1 MKADRSRHLVLVTV
15 PEVGRVG
22 MVWDLLTPGQRPG
35 VNPPV
40 PSFVIVTADHE
51 QAAAWAAAAPVQY
64 RAHAVTGL
72 ARSTALLKEGRIG
85 LLAGAAAEL
94 TMLVSRSAL
103 KLNSVDTIVVAWPET
118 FSDSLDALL
127 AEAPEAR
134 RIVLSWNPPAL
145 GDFLERHA
153 RRAEVVGAL
162 PLDADGK
169 PLGPVCSARYFV
181 VSGARRDA
189 VVREALDAV
198 RAKRPFVWDGGPV
211 AAPDGG
217 ADVVVCAALPTR
229 EELTSL
235 AAVGQPVLLIAASQ
249 VAYVRSV
256 AALTPLAIASA
267 ADRAQDRNA
276 AVRERIAERLRRGDV
291 DAELAL
297 LEPLFEHWDPAEV
310 AAALLALSSQPSAAS
325 DDATVTAP
333 ADQWV
338 KVFVNVGKKDRAGP
352 KDLVGA
358 LIKEVGLEKAQ
369 IGRIDMRESF
379 ALVEVAPAAA
389 DTVVRRMTGV
399 TIKGK
404 RVAAKVD
411 QGGQKR

>member
-1 MKADRSRHLVLVTV
+1 LVLVTV
-15 PEVGRVG
+15 PEVGRVDTA
-22 MVWDLLTPGQRPG
+22 VWELVNPGLAPG
-35 VNPPV
+35 VSQSAPGV
-40 PSFVIVTADHE
+40 VVVCADHE
-51 QAAAWAAAAPVQY
+51 QAAAWAAAAPAEY

-72 ARSTALLKEGRIG
+72 ARSTALIKEGRAG
-85 LLAGAAAEL
+85 LVAGAAADL
-94 TMLVSRSAL
+94 SALVARSAL
-103 KLNSVDTIVVAWPET
+103 KLASVDTILIAWPET

-134 RIVLSWNPPAL
+134 RVVLSWNPPAL

-153 RRAEVVGAL
+153 RRADVVGAL
-162 PLDADGK
+162 PLDVDGK
-169 PLGPVCSARYFV
+169 ALSPVCSARYAV
-181 VSGARRDA
+181 VSTARRHA
-189 VVREALDAV
+189 GVHEALDAV

-249 VAYVRSV
+249 VAYAKSV
-256 AALTPLAIASA
+256 AALTPLGLAAA

-297 LEPLFEHWDPAEV
+297 LEPLFEQWDPAEV
-310 AAALLALSSQPSAAS
+310 AAALLAISRQPSAVS
-325 DDATVTAP
+325 NDDAVTAAP
-333 ADQWV
+333 DQWV
-338 KVFVNVGKKDRAGP
+338 KIFVNVGKKDRAGP

-369 IGRIDMRESF
+369 IGRIDLRESF

-404 RVAAKVD
+404 RVAAKMD
-411 QGGQKR
+411 QGA

>member
-1 MKADRSRHLVLVTV
+1 MKAERSRHLVLVTV

-22 MVWDLLTPGQRPG
+22 IVWDLLTPGQRPG
-35 VNPPV
+35 VSPPG
-40 PSFVIVTADHE
+40 PSVVVICADHE
-51 QAAAWAAAAPVQY
+51 QAAQWAAAAPAEY

-94 TMLVSRSAL
+94 AMLVSRSAL
-103 KLNSVDTIVVAWPET
+103 KLHSVDTIVIAWPET

-134 RIVLSWNPPAL
+134 RVVLSWNPPAL

-153 RRAEVVGAL
+153 RRADVVGAL
-162 PLDADGK
+162 PLDVDGK
-169 PLGPVCSARYFV
+169 ALSPVCSARYAV
-181 VSGARRDA
+181 VSTARRHA
-189 VVREALDAV
+189 GVHEALDAV

-211 AAPDGG
+211 AAPDSG

-249 VAYVRSV
+249 VAYAKSV
-256 AALTPLAIASA
+256 AALTPLGLAAA

-297 LEPLFEHWDPAEV
+297 LEPLFEQWDPAEV
-310 AAALLALSSQPSAAS
+310 AAALLAMSRQPSAVS
-325 DDATVTAP
+325 NDDAAVTAAP
-333 ADQWV
+333 DQWV

-369 IGRIDMRESF
+369 IGRIDLRESF

-404 RVAAKVD
+404 RVAAKMD
-411 QGGQKR
+411 QGA

>member
-1 MKADRSRHLVLVTV
+1 MKAERSRHLVLVTPPDV
-15 PEVGRVG
+15 RRVG
-22 MVWDLLTPGQRPG
+22 ANVWDLIGPKSL
-35 VNPPV
+35 VV
-40 PSFVIVTADHE
+40 CADHE
-51 QAAAWAAAAPVQY
+51 QAAEWAAAAPAEY

-72 ARSTALLKEGRIG
+72 ARSAALLKDSRVG
-85 LLAGAAAEL
+85 LVAGAPAEL
-94 TMLVSRSAL
+94 TTLVGRSAL
-103 KLNSVDTIVVAWPET
+103 KLDLVDAIVIAWPET

-169 PLGPVCSARYFV
+169 PLSTVCSARYAV
-181 VSGARRDA
+181 VSTARRSA
-189 VVREALDAV
+189 AVREALDAL
-198 RAKRPFVWDGGPV
+198 RAKRPFVWEGGAV
-211 AAPDGG
+211 AAPEGG
-217 ADVVVCAALPTR
+217 GVTDAVICAALPTR

-235 AAVGQPVLLIAASQ
+235 AAVAHPVLLVAASQ
-249 VAYVRSV
+249 VGYARSI
-256 AALTPLAIASA
+256 AALTPLSLGPA

-276 AVRERIAERLRRGDV
+276 ALRERIAERLARGEV

-297 LEPLFEHWDPAEV
+297 LEPLFERWDPAEV
-310 AAALLALSSQPSAAS
+310 AAALLALSRQPSAVSEDTA
-325 DDATVTAP
+325 DVTAAP
-333 ADQWV
+333 DQWV
-338 KVFVNVGKKDRAGP
+338 KIFVNVGKKDRAGP

-379 ALVEVAPAAA
+379 ALVEVVPAAA

-404 RVAAKVD
+404 RVAAKMD
-411 QGGQKR
+411 QGT